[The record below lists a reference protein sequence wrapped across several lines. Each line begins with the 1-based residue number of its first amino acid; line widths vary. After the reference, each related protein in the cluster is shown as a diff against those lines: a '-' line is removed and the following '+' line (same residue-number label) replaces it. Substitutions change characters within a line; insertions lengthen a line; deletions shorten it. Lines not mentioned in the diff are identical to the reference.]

1 MQREDITEKVK
12 AIMDQACPGVFEK
25 HQDKLADIFSQA
37 TYYDMYLK
45 VIVKEQTAEIFTHE
59 RGKKIY
65 SFVTDNEDIVKYA
78 LLHELVGVENASRS
92 IYDNTYLDS
101 VFAKIDYPY
110 SAWHKQGIG
119 MFQLDKISEEMRNT

>member
-1 MQREDITEKVK
+1 MQREDITEKIK

-25 HQDKLADIFSQA
+25 QQDKLTDIFSLA
-37 TYYDMYLK
+37 THYDMYLK
-45 VIVKEQTAEIFTHE
+45 VIIREQTAEIFTHE

-65 SFVTDNEDIVKYA
+65 SIVTDNEDIVIYA
-78 LLHELVGVENASRS
+78 ILHELIGVESASRLVD
-92 IYDNTYLDS
+92 DNTYMDS

-119 MFQLDKISEEMRNT
+119 MFQLNII